1 MMKKK
6 ALKKEFYMEV
16 RRTLNRF
23 LSLLLITALGVAFF
37 SGIRA
42 AQPDMELSADRYY
55 DETRLMDISVQ
66 GTLGLTEEDV
76 QSIAAVEGVKSVMPC
91 YSMDMYGTVK
101 GEQLNLEVMSIP
113 ESMNLLT
120 LTEGRM
126 PENEQECVVD
136 SKLLEEG
143 SIHIGDTVILRSADE
158 DLDTEDILDSEE
170 FTVTGAV
177 TSPYYISL
185 ERGNTSIGNGT
196 LNGFLAI
203 PESSFVMDYYTEICV
218 EIEGGSEL
226 NSYSDAYER
235 LADTVVERIEAIA
248 DERCEIRYAQLQEDG
263 RKEIEDAKQEI
274 ADARAELED
283 AARELEDGRAELE
296 DAKQELTD
304 GRKELA
310 DGEAEF
316 AEKEQEYQDA
326 RKKTADGWEQADRGR
341 REIIYA
347 EKQLENGWAQYE
359 EGKRQIEEGYA
370 ALAPYEEQYDQLQK
384 GQTELQA
391 GIGQLQDGLD
401 TIQAGLDQIQTK
413 TEELEGTLAV
423 IRNRMEEMEK
433 VPEDE
438 WSEEWK
444 KEYEELTAGKEAAEK
459 GLEEL
464 EAQKGDLEAQKAELT
479 PQLADLQEQLS
490 ACQQGIAQLKPV
502 IEEQKAKLDAGAAEL
517 AASKEQLDAAQAE
530 IDSANGEI
538 SKAVEQLSEAEDELA
553 DAEVQLADGR
563 KELADARQEL
573 ADGEQEVADAEQE
586 LADGEQEYAEAK
598 AEADDEIADAE
609 EQIADGEQE
618 LADMEMQEWYV
629 LDREY
634 IASYTDYG
642 QNSERIGAI
651 GRVFPA
657 IFFLVAALVCLTTM
671 TRMVEEERTQ
681 IGTLKAL
688 GYSRGDI
695 AAKYILY
702 ALISSLLGSLIGLVA
717 GQKALPAVIM
727 TAYRILYPDLPY
739 MLTPLNLKYS
749 VMATGAAVLCTTLAA
764 WAACY
769 KEMFA
774 VPAEL
779 MRPAAPK
786 SGKRVFLE
794 RMQFIWKRLN
804 FSQKAAARN
813 LIRYKKRFFMTIFGI
828 GGCTA
833 LLLVGFGLKDSVSYM
848 GIGQFEEVFVYDGSI
863 IFDAD
868 AEEAD
873 REALDEAVEEDERIT
888 DSARMLETA
897 VDVEKDGVRKSAYLV
912 VPEEKESLERY
923 VQLRG
928 RGEEEL
934 YELDENG
941 IIISE
946 KLASLLGVS
955 EGDTVILSEDDAEHV
970 EAVISHVAENY
981 FMHYVYMSPELYEKL
996 YGETP
1001 EWNTLFLHTTQT
1013 EEAFETQIQ
1022 EDYMQMEAVLSVSF
1036 ISSMAETVDDMLG
1049 SMDTVIAVLVI
1060 SAGMLAFIVLYNLNN
1075 INISERKR
1083 ELATLK
1089 VLGFF
1094 DREVSDYVNRENI
1107 MLTAIGTAVGLL
1119 LGLALHRFVMTTVET
1134 DTIMFGRIIRWYSY
1148 VYSVLLTLLF
1158 SVVVS
1163 GVQYFKL
1170 KKIDMVESLK
1180 SVE

>member
-1 MMKKK
+1 MKKK
-6 ALKKEFYMEV
+6 ALRKEFYMEV

-76 QSIAAVEGVKSVMPC
+76 QSIAAIEGVADVMPY

-101 GEQLNLEVMSIP
+101 GEQLNLEVMSVP

-126 PENEQECVVD
+126 PEADNECVVD
-136 SKLLEEG
+136 SELIKDG
-143 SIHIGDTVILRSADE
+143 SVSIGDTVVIRSADD
-158 DLDTEDILDSEE
+158 DLDTEDILSIEE
-170 FTVTGAV
+170 FTVTGSV

-196 LNGFLAI
+196 LNGFLAV
-203 PESSFVMDYYTEICV
+203 PQDTFALDYYTEICV
-218 EIEGGSEL
+218 EIEGAAKL
-226 NSYSDAYER
+226 NGYSDAYEA

-248 DERCEIRYAQLQEDG
+248 DERCEIRYAQLQEEG
-263 RKEIEDAKQEI
+263 RQEIEDAKQEI
-274 ADARAELED
+274 ADARTELED
-283 AARELEDGRAELE
+283 AARELEDGRTELADAKKELE
-296 DAKQELTD
+296 D

-310 DGEAEF
+310 DGEAEL
-316 AEKEQEYQDA
+316 AEKEQEYLDA
-326 RKKTADGWEQADRGR
+326 RQKTADGWEQADRGR
-341 REIIYA
+341 REIISA
-347 EKQLENGWAQYE
+347 ERQLESGWAQYE
-359 EGKRQIEEGYA
+359 EGKKQIEEGYA
-370 ALAPYEEQYDQLQK
+370 ALAPYEEQYAQLQQ
-384 GQTELQA
+384 GASELQT
-391 GIGQLQDGLD
+391 GIGQLESGLAE
-401 TIQAGLDQIQTK
+401 IQAGLDQIQSRTDELNE
-413 TEELEGTLAV
+413 TIAAADSQLEELEK
-423 IRNRMEEMEK
+423 I
-433 VPEDE
+433 PEDE
-438 WSEEWK
+438 RTDEWK
-444 KEYEELTAGKEAAEK
+444 AKYDGLTAGKAAAEA
-459 GLEEL
+459 GLAEL
-464 EAQKGDLEAQKAELT
+464 ETQKNALDAQKAELE
-479 PQLADLQEQLS
+479 PQLAAFQEQLT
-490 ACQQGIAQLKPV
+490 ACQQGIAQLAPV

-538 SKAVEQLSEAEDELA
+538 SKAVEQLSEAEHELA

-563 KELADARQEL
+563 AVLEDARQEI
-573 ADGEQEVADAEQE
+573 ADGEQEIADAEQE
-586 LADGEQEYAEAK
+586 LSDGEQEYADAK
-598 AEADDEIADAE
+598 AEADEEIADAE
-609 EQIADGEQE
+609 KQIADGEQE

-629 LDREY
+629 LDRQY
-634 IASYTDYG
+634 IASYVDYG

-681 IGTLKAL
+681 IGTMKAL
-688 GYSRGDI
+688 GYSRKDI
-695 AAKYILY
+695 ASKYILY
-702 ALISSLLGSLIGLVA
+702 ALCSSLLGSLIGLTA
-717 GQKALPAVIM
+717 GQKVLPAVIM

-739 MLTPLNLKYS
+739 MLTPLNLRYS
-749 VMATGAAVLCTTLAA
+749 VMATGAAVLCTTFAA

-769 KEMFA
+769 KELFA

-786 SGKRVFLE
+786 AGKRVFLE
-794 RMQFIWKRLN
+794 RLGFIWKRLN
-804 FSQKAAARN
+804 FSRKAAARN

-833 LLLVGFGLKDSVSYM
+833 LLLVGFGLKDSISYM
-848 GIGQFEEVFVYDGSI
+848 GIGQFETVFVYDGSI
-863 IFDAD
+863 IFDVD

-873 REALDEAVEEDERIT
+873 QNALADTVEADDRIT
-888 DSARMLETA
+888 DAARMLEKA
-897 VDVEKDGVRKSAYLV
+897 VDVEENGVLKSAYLV
-912 VPEEKESLERY
+912 VPEQKESLSDY
-923 VQLRG
+923 VRLQDRG
-928 RGEEEL
+928 TGEA
-934 YELDENG
+934 YELDEEG
-941 IIISE
+941 IVISE
-946 KLASLLGVS
+946 KLANLLGVS
-955 EGDTVILSEDDAEHV
+955 EGDTVILSEDDADHV

-981 FMHYVYMSPELYEKL
+981 FMHYIYMSRELYEKL
-996 YGETP
+996 YGEEP
-1001 EWNTLFLHTTQT
+1001 EWNTLFLHTAQT
-1013 EEAFETQIQ
+1013 DEEFELQLQ
-1022 EDYMQMEAVLSVSF
+1022 EDYMQLEAVLSVSF

-1094 DREVSDYVNRENI
+1094 DREVSAYVNRENI

-1119 LGLALHRFVMTTVET
+1119 IGLALHRFVMTTVET
-1134 DTIMFGRIIRWYSY
+1134 DTIMFGRVIRWYSY
-1148 VYSVLLTLLF
+1148 VYSILLTLVF
-1158 SVVVS
+1158 SVIVNW
-1163 GVQYFKL
+1163 VQYFKL
-1170 KKIDMVESLK
+1170 KQIDMVESLK